1 MKRLTLL
8 IADSALLV
16 LSGLR
21 NEKEGDQ
28 GSHFYRIDGDRFV
41 LVRDM
46 SRNNLSG
53 RFRRASLRNTEPT

>member
-1 MKRLTLL
+1 MKRLTHL

-28 GSHFYRIDGDRFV
+28 GSHFYRIDADRFV

-46 SRNNLSG
+46 SRNDLNG
-53 RFRRASLRNTEPT
+53 RFRPASLRNTEPT

>member
-28 GSHFYRIDGDRFV
+28 GSLFYRIDGDRFV

-46 SRNNLSG
+46 SRQ
-53 RFRRASLRNTEPT
+53 